1 MERNRSSEISSPS
14 LTINVH
20 VIKVGNTVPLW
31 NQKSKEKY
39 QIQIRKTLKRTLFPS
54 APFCKMAYRLNLFH
68 TNIILCTILEKSE
81 IFVKLFYNL
90 LGSPLKTVMFYELTN
105 LLN

>member
-90 LGSPLKTVMFYELTN
+90 LGSLFKNCNVL
-105 LLN
+105 

>member
-20 VIKVGNTVPLW
+20 VIKVGNTVLVW

-39 QIQIRKTLKRTLFPS
+39 QIQVRKTLKRTLFPS
-54 APFCKMAYRLNLFH
+54 ASFYKMTYRLNLFH

-90 LGSPLKTVMFYELTN
+90 LGSLLKTVMFYELTN